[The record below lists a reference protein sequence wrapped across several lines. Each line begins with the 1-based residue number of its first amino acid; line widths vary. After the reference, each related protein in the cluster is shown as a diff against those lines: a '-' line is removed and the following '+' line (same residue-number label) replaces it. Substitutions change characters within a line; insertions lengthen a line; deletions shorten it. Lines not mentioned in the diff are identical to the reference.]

1 MARADRLARKTG
13 LSWVPIAIYVT
24 VVVVAGGGLFA
35 WDYLYQRKQEE
46 ALKPPPPDVLAK
58 NLVENIIGRGS
69 VKDLKIDEAAGTI
82 DVTFESATYPPAARA
97 TVTGEVVPKDLERVM
112 VGLRVVKGDPLVY
125 VRGSD
130 GKIVVAAQA
139 EYTGR
144 VVQVLVKPNDKVEE
158 GQAMALIEPEDKSD
172 ARKNLE
178 TEGLLAAQVIMSQL
192 STIKGV
198 TAKIIYKD
206 ITLATVVGKRG
217 EKGVT
222 ATYHPSL
229 Q

>member
-1 MARADRLARKTG
+1 M
-13 LSWVPIAIYVT
+13 PIAIYVA

-35 WDYLYQRKQEE
+35 WDYVYQRKQEE

-69 VKDLKIDEAAGTI
+69 VKDLKIDDAAGTV

-97 TVTGEVVPKDLERVM
+97 TVTGEVVSKDLERVM

-130 GKIVVAAQA
+130 GKITAAQA

-144 VVQVLVKPNDKVEE
+144 VVQVLVKPGNKVEE
-158 GQAMALIEPEDKSD
+158 GQAMVLIEPEDKSD

-192 STIKGV
+192 SSIKTV
-198 TAKIIYKD
+198 TAKIAYKD